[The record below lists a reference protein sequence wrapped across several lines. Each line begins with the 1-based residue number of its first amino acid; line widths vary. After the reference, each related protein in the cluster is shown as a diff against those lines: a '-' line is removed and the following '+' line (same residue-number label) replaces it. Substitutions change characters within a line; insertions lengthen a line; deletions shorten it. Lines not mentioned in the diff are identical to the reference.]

1 MLLAKLFS
9 NPQNFLVLDEPTN
22 DLDIET
28 LELLEDILINYTGT
42 VLLISHDRQFV
53 DNVVTQVLV
62 FEDKGK
68 ISEYVGGY
76 SDWYNKF
83 GKNLLLAKDKNKL
96 KNKPEQKKDNTN
108 NTTQIKTKNSQKQID
123 HVLKQIDKLEK
134 KASELEVEIAKPD
147 FYNQEQQ
154 LVKKKLK
161 KLDDVNN
168 ELSVLYLQWNELE

>member
-1 MLLAKLFS
+1 MIFYLLQIEQDALLKCYQGVNVIECYLPS
-9 NPQNFLVLDEPTN
+9 YLV
-22 DLDIET
+22 
-28 LELLEDILINYTGT
+28 ILKTFQY
-42 VLLISHDRQFV
+42 
-53 DNVVTQVLV
+53 NVVTQVLV